1 MSQFDKNS
9 VSRLPQWR
17 SYEKESPEP
26 EQGRVRSPAL
36 RPSDFVAARPTPEPE
51 PVATPVPAKAGTDK
65 AAHTSASQA
74 EPADAR
80 HRDPAPA
87 AVPTPAPVESTP
99 AVVVTPHNGPLLDVG
114 SAVAAIWNRRLIVLA
129 LALAGAVG
137 GGLFVPTLPQ
147 KFTAAASL
155 YFDPRQ
161 IGTADTSSSSSSGPS
176 PEMMS
181 ALVDSQTQ
189 ILTSGNVLRRVAE
202 ALNLYQDPEFTG
214 GRPDGAAV
222 ISALQKAVVIT
233 RQTTTYVVL
242 LAVTTRDPQ
251 KSAKLANQVVK
262 SFLQEENSASTGLY
276 ENTTSALDGR
286 LNDLRQKVQ
295 DAEQAVENYRADN
308 DMASTQQG
316 LISDQRLTSLNALL
330 VSAQDRTIQAKARAD
345 AASTLSFEQ
354 VVASN
359 QQDQNATSTALTSL
373 RQQYATQAA
382 LIGNLQSQLGARH
395 PRLQAARSSMQSIAG
410 EIRSELE
417 RIATSAR
424 AQYEQTKRA
433 EDAISKELSVQ
444 KALQVTTSDRQ
455 VGLNEL
461 ERKAA
466 AARDIYA
473 SLLKRS
479 DQTNEEQNLT
489 RSNMRVISEAEAPV
503 KADGPSKKMLLVA
516 GVIGG
521 LLAGFAVGAGFAILA
536 ALFTHP
542 VIRGYVRRSA

>member
-1 MSQFDKNS
+1 MSQFDKNAA
-9 VSRLPQWR
+9 SRLPQWR
-17 SYEKESPEP
+17 SYEKENAGPDKERVRNPTLRPGDYVPARTAVDPEP
-26 EQGRVRSPAL
+26 AIAATPPEAAETDHALSPATL
-36 RPSDFVAARPTPEPE
+36 ADAADPVAAAD
-51 PVATPVPAKAGTDK
+51 PVVASVTVASVTVAPVVAATPYT
-65 AAHTSASQA
+65 
-74 EPADAR
+74 
-80 HRDPAPA
+80 
-87 AVPTPAPVESTP
+87 
-99 AVVVTPHNGPLLDVG
+99 GPLLDVG
-114 SAVAAIWNRRLIVLA
+114 SAIAAIWSRRLIVLG
-129 LALAGAVG
+129 LAIAGAVA
-137 GGLFVPTLPQ
+137 GGLYVPTLPQ

-161 IGTADTSSSSSSGPS
+161 IGTADTSSSSSGPS

-222 ISALQKAVVIT
+222 ITALQKAVVIT

-242 LAVTTRDPQ
+242 LAATTRDPQ

-262 SFLQEENSASTGLY
+262 SFLQEESNASTGLY
-276 ENTTSALDGR
+276 ENTTSALDDR

-295 DAEQAVENYRADN
+295 EAEQAVENYRADN

-316 LISDQRLTSLNALL
+316 LISDQRLNSLNALL

-382 LIGNLQSQLGARH
+382 LIGNLQSQLGTRH

-417 RIATSAR
+417 RIATAAG
-424 AQYEQTKRA
+424 AQYQQTKRA
-433 EDAISKELSVQ
+433 EEAISKELSVQ

-461 ERKAA
+461 ERKAT

-473 SLLKRS
+473 ALLKRA

-516 GVIGG
+516 GIIGG
-521 LLAGFAVGAGFAILA
+521 LLAGFAAGAGFAILA
-536 ALFTHP
+536 ALLTHP